1 MLTARDTPCTRTA
14 IPVARSVLTDSSPAL
29 ASASYFWFSA
39 SGSGTGGATT
49 RACGCNLT
57 AGGAAGRLRGQGA
70 LPAQQVAQPAAVK
83 ISLISHPLQPDWQ
96 RTQAFVGL
104 EPSEEME
111 FLL

>member
-1 MLTARDTPCTRTA
+1 MLTARDTPCMRKA
-14 IPVARSVLTDSSPAL
+14 IPVARSDSSPAP

-57 AGGAAGRLRGQGA
+57 AGGAASRLRGQGA
-70 LPAQQVAQPAAVK
+70 LPAQQVAHPAAK

-96 RTQAFVGL
+96 RAQVFVGP
-104 EPSEEME
+104 EPSEETE